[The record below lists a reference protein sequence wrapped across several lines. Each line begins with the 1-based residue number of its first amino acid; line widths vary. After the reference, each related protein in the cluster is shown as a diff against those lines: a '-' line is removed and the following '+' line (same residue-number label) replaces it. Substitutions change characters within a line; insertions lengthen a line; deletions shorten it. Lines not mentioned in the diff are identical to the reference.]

1 MKKAAKILII
11 ISAILYGLT
20 ALGMLVLNIFVD
32 DIPLVPSLIS
42 VLGPIVCLCLAV
54 CSLTRLKYNE
64 MGLMWKI
71 ITLLFVNVIA
81 GVLLLLTKKSETLS
95 KRIND
100 TFGDKLLNLFTS
112 AILIAV
118 IIIVGY
124 PIIYVIS
131 CAFSSTEALSAG
143 RVVLWPVDV
152 SLEAFEFV
160 MQYKDVWTGF
170 RNSIFYT
177 VCDVLLQMTM
187 TILVAYPLSRSNFQG
202 RSIYT
207 MIFYMSTRVSAGMI
221 PSFILKC
228 DLGLF
233 DNIWAVLI
241 SGSVSVSHILILRTC
256 FKTAI
261 PGELFDSAMIDGA
274 NHFKCVTK
282 IALPLA
288 KATLSVLILYC
299 IVGQWNE
306 YFTSMLYLRDK
317 NLYPLQLVLR
327 PIMQAATSVGQ
338 AMDVSTMS
346 AAAQQQAQSGLEN
359 VRYAL
364 IVISSAPVIA
374 AYFVVQKYFK
384 GGVMLG
390 SVKG

>member
-1 MKKAAKILII
+1 MAKNAIKSTKINESMGDRVLNAITATILILL
-11 ISAILYGLT
+11 IL
-20 ALGMLVLNIFVD
+20 V
-32 DIPLVPSLIS
+32 
-42 VLGPIVCLCLAV
+42 
-54 CSLTRLKYNE
+54 
-64 MGLMWKI
+64 
-71 ITLLFVNVIA
+71 
-81 GVLLLLTKKSETLS
+81 
-95 KRIND
+95 
-100 TFGDKLLNLFTS
+100 
-112 AILIAV
+112 
-118 IIIVGY
+118 VGY
-124 PIIYVIS
+124 PILYVIACS
-131 CAFSSTEALSAG
+131 FTKTEALSAG
-143 RVVLWPVDV
+143 LVVLWPVDV
-152 SLEAFEFV
+152 NGKFAISLEAYDFV
-160 MQYKDVWTGF
+160 MAYRDVWIGF

-177 VCDVLLQMTM
+177 VCDVFLQMTM
-187 TILVAYPLSRSNFQG
+187 TILVAYPLSRRYFQG

-207 MIFYMSTRVSAGMI
+207 MIFYMSTRVSAGLI

-228 DLGLF
+228 NLGLF

-256 FKTAI
+256 FQTAI

-327 PIMQAATSVGQ
+327 PIMQAATAVGQ
-338 AMDVSTMS
+338 MDTASMNAV
-346 AAAQQQAQSGLEN
+346 QQAQAQSGLEN

-364 IVISSAPVIA
+364 IIISSAPVIA
-374 AYFVVQKYFK
+374 AYFVVQKFFK
-384 GGVMLG
+384 GGVMMG

>member
-1 MKKAAKILII
+1 MKKAVNIALIVGI
-11 ISAILYGLT
+11 VLE
-20 ALGMLVLNIFVD
+20 ALAALFFIVLNIFND
-32 DIPLVPSLIS
+32 DMNVLLSLILVVTPIIWLCIS
-42 VLGPIVCLCLAV
+42 VTALGKI
-54 CSLTRLKYNE
+54 KNNE
-64 MGLMWKI
+64 MNTMWKI
-71 ITLLFVNVIA
+71 ITLLMGNLPA
-81 GVLLLLTKKSETLS
+81 GIMLLTMPRGSTMS

-100 TFGDKLLNLFTS
+100 SFGDKVLNIITS
-112 AILIAV
+112 AILIL
-118 IIIVGY
+118 IIIVVGY

-131 CAFSSTEALSAG
+131 SSFTSTQALSAG
-143 RVVLWPVDV
+143 KVVLWPVDV
-152 SLEAFEFV
+152 SLEAYSFV
-160 MQYKDVWTGF
+160 LAYTDVWIGF
-170 RNSIFYT
+170 RNSNFYT

-187 TILVAYPLSRSNFQG
+187 TILVAYPLSRTSFQG

-207 MIFYMSTRVSAGMI
+207 MIFYMSTRIGAGLI
-221 PSFILKC
+221 PGFILKC
-228 DLGLF
+228 NLGLF

-256 FKTAI
+256 FQTAI

-306 YFTSMLYLRDK
+306 YFTSMLYLRDAK
-317 NLYPLQLVLR
+317 LYPLQLVLR
-327 PIMQAATSVGQ
+327 PIMQAATAVGQ
-338 AMDVSTMS
+338 MDTANMTQTAQNM
-346 AAAQQQAQSGLEN
+346 AAEGLEN

-374 AYFVVQKYFK
+374 AYFVVQKFFK
-384 GGVMLG
+384 GGVMMG

>member
-1 MKKAAKILII
+1 MKKAVNITLIVGIVLEALASLGFIVFNIFNDDMNVLLSLVLVVTPI
-11 ISAILYGLT
+11 IWLCVSVT
-20 ALGMLVLNIFVD
+20 ALSRI
-32 DIPLVPSLIS
+32 
-42 VLGPIVCLCLAV
+42 
-54 CSLTRLKYNE
+54 KHNE
-64 MGLMWKI
+64 MNMMWKI
-71 ITLLFVNVIA
+71 VTLLMGNLPA
-81 GVLLLLTKKSETLS
+81 GIMLLMMPKGSTMS

-100 TFGDKLLNLFTS
+100 STGDKILNIITS
-112 AILIAV
+112 TILIL
-118 IIIVGY
+118 IIIVVGY

-131 CAFSSTEALSAG
+131 SSFTSTQALSAG
-143 RVVLWPVDV
+143 KVVLWPVDV
-152 SLEAFEFV
+152 SLEAYSFV
-160 MQYKDVWTGF
+160 LAYRDVWIGF

-187 TILVAYPLSRSNFQG
+187 TILVAYPLSRTSFQG

-207 MIFYMSTRVSAGMI
+207 MIFYMSTRIGAGLI
-221 PSFILKC
+221 PGFILKC
-228 DLGLF
+228 NLGLF

-261 PGELFDSAMIDGA
+261 PGELFDSAMMDGA
-274 NHFKCVTK
+274 NHFKCVTQ
-282 IALPLA
+282 IAMPLA

-317 NLYPLQLVLR
+317 ALYPLQLVLR
-327 PIMQAATSVGQ
+327 PIMQAATAVGQ
-338 AMDVSTMS
+338 MDTANMN
-346 AAAQQQAQSGLEN
+346 AQAQAQAQEGLEN

-374 AYFVVQKYFK
+374 AYFVVQKFFR

>member
-1 MKKAAKILII
+1 MAKIKNIKINESAGDKILNTITNII
-11 ISAILYGLT
+11 
-20 ALGMLVLNIFVD
+20 LVL
-32 DIPLVPSLIS
+32 LI
-42 VLGPIVCLCLAV
+42 L
-54 CSLTRLKYNE
+54 
-64 MGLMWKI
+64 
-71 ITLLFVNVIA
+71 
-81 GVLLLLTKKSETLS
+81 
-95 KRIND
+95 
-100 TFGDKLLNLFTS
+100 
-112 AILIAV
+112 
-118 IIIVGY
+118 IVGY
-124 PIIYVIS
+124 PILYVIS
-131 CAFSSTEALSAG
+131 CSFTKTDALSAG
-143 RVVLWPVDV
+143 MVVLWPVDV
-152 SLEAFEFV
+152 NGNFAISLEAYEFV
-160 MQYKDVWTGF
+160 LQYKAVWTGF
-170 RNSIFYT
+170 RMSVFYT
-177 VCDVLLQMTM
+177 VCDVFLQMTM
-187 TILVAYPLSRSNFQG
+187 TILVAYPLSRRSFQG

-207 MIFYMSTRVSAGMI
+207 MIFYMSTRVSAGLI
-221 PSFILKC
+221 PGFILKC

-256 FKTAI
+256 FQTAI

-274 NHFKCVTK
+274 NHFTCVTK

-306 YFTSMLYLRDK
+306 YFTSMLYLRDQK
-317 NLYPLQLVLR
+317 LYPLQLVLR
-327 PIMQAATSVGQ
+327 PIMQAATAMGQ
-338 AMDVSTMS
+338 MDTAEMN
-346 AAAQQQAQSGLEN
+346 AAAREQANSGLEN